1 MANTAPANR
10 KTVGKI
16 TFSGRNNVKHH
27 TQCHQEVKGKE
38 EKQRNE
44 TGSGEKNDKKRDA
57 KFDQKK
63 RRAEGGHQAEAGRQ
77 MSFNYIKNV
86 HCSSAM
92 ALV

>member
-1 MANTAPANR
+1 MSPGAQRKRREAAESNR
-10 KTVGKI
+10 
-16 TFSGRNNVKHH
+16 
-27 TQCHQEVKGKE
+27 QW
-38 EKQRNE
+38 
-44 TGSGEKNDKKRDA
+44 EKNDKKRDA

-63 RRAEGGHQAEAGRQ
+63 RRAEGGQQAEAGRH

>member
-1 MANTAPANR
+1 M
-10 KTVGKI
+10 
-16 TFSGRNNVKHH
+16 KHH
-27 TQCHQEVKGKE
+27 TQCHQEVERKE
-38 EKQRNE
+38 EKQQNQ

-63 RRAEGGHQAEAGRQ
+63 RRAEGGHQAEPGRH
-77 MSFNYIKNV
+77 MSFNYIKTV